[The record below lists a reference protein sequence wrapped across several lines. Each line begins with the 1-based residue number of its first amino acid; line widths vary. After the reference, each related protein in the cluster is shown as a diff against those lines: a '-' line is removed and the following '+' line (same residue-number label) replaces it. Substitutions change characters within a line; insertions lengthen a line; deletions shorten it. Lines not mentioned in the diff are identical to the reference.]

1 VKALLAVALVGV
13 GLVAGRWVAAE
24 EGVDRLTLAET
35 TLETKLSRLA
45 FDPKS
50 KKAAGAADD
59 LKEVIDLYNAPDAA
73 RSVGGSAL
81 WRFYM
86 DRASGPEGE
95 LRLRVL
101 EVQQNQRIIE
111 LLEQMAKPRP

>member
-1 VKALLAVALVGV
+1 MKALLAVALVGV
-13 GLVAGRWVAAE
+13 GLLAGRWVGAE

-35 TLETKLSRLA
+35 TLKTKLAHLS

-59 LKEVIDLYNAPDAA
+59 LKEVLNLYNAPDAA
-73 RSVGGSAL
+73 RTVGGSAL

>member
-1 VKALLAVALVGV
+1 VKALVAVALVA
-13 GLVAGRWVAAE
+13 GLVAGRLVGAE
-24 EGVDRLTLAET
+24 EGVDRLPLAET

-59 LKEVIDLYNAPDAA
+59 LKEVIDLYNAPQAA